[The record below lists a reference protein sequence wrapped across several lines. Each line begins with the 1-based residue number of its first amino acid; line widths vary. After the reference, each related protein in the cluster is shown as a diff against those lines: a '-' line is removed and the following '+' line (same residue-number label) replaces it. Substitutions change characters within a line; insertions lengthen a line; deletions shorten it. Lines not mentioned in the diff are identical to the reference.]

1 MLVTDADRL
10 SERLRSNNTTLR
22 KLLED
27 YAAGES
33 VNTSGVNT
41 SGVNTSEFMAACR
54 ENGVDAQQ
62 AIDALTNLIRG

>member
-27 YAAGES
+27 YAAGVNNQS

-41 SGVNTSEFMAACR
+41 SELMKACR